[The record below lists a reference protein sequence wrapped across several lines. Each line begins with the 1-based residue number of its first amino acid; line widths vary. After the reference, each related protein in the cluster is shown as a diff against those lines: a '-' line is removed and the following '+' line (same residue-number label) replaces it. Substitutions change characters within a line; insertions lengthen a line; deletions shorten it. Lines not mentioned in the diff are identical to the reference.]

1 MAMARFTP
9 RASHDGRIPAY
20 PRRMTWGVVG
30 VMVVAAC
37 GSPAAKALDAAVASD
52 AAKAIDAP
60 AGIDAPVGID
70 AAAAHLAVTPDH
82 VDFAAVIIGC
92 VSSTQTATFT
102 NTGSTASGVLSTSL
116 TGSDPGMFHITNDGC
131 AGQDLAPAASCTVAV
146 RFAPTS
152 AGAKMAALVVTGSI
166 VTVSVGLSGTSLA
179 PGTTS
184 ALRTL
189 TVIQAAGCPSTGTLA
204 VSRAGIDPAQFAIAT
219 DTCSGATLAGGA
231 SCTLGVTYTAKASGT
246 SSANLSVMANP
257 GGTSTAGLQG
267 E

>member
-1 MAMARFTP
+1 
-9 RASHDGRIPAY
+9 
-20 PRRMTWGVVG
+20 
-30 VMVVAAC
+30 
-37 GSPAAKALDAAVASD
+37 
-52 AAKAIDAP
+52 
-60 AGIDAPVGID
+60 
-70 AAAAHLAVTPDH
+70 
-82 VDFAAVIIGC
+82 
-92 VSSTQTATFT
+92 
-102 NTGSTASGVLSTSL
+102 
-116 TGSDPGMFHITNDGC
+116 MFHITNDGC

-166 VTVSVGLSGTSLA
+166 VTVSVGLSGTSLAPGALSISPSVVDFGVVA